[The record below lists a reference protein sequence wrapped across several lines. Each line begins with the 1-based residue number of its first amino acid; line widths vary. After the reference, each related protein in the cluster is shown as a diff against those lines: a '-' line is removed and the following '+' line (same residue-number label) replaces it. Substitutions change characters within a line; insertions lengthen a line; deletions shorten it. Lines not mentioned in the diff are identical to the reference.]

1 MNRHYL
7 DPLSHLLAK
16 RARRRQVI
24 TGLGATAAGAAVAGG
39 VTPAGAQD
47 EEACHA
53 NCNATVPPGPALGL
67 CHAQCGLQAAQA
79 AQARVQTTISAEAQC
94 HLSCNT
100 SGAQGV
106 ALAMCHLK
114 CAAGL

>member
-1 MNRHYL
+1 MNRHYRE
-7 DPLSHLLAK
+7 PFSRLLAR

-39 VTPAGAQD
+39 VTPAVAQD

-53 NCNATVPPGPALGL
+53 HCNATVLPGPALGM

-79 AQARVQTTISAEAQC
+79 AQARAQTTISADAQC
-94 HLSCNT
+94 HLDCNA
-100 SGAQGV
+100 SGAQGL
-106 ALAMCHLK
+106 ALAMCHIR
-114 CAAGL
+114 CAMGS